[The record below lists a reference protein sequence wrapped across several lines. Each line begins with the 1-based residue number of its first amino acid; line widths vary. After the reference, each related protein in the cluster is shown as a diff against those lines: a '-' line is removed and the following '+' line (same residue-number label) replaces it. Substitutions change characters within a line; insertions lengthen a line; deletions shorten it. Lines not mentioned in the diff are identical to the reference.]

1 MHEAD
6 IIITSNQRAADRVAR
21 SIAAKIAAGELKDN
35 TPLPAERDLMEEFG
49 LSRTVVREA
58 ISQLAS
64 RGLVEARPRFR
75 PVVKKPDFGTVL
87 EASGTIVRYM
97 LNEPKGVLN
106 LYQSRVFIERGL
118 VRDAALKADKD
129 DIAHLKNAL
138 AANLAT
144 IQNSEEFFK
153 TDIAFHGVLFAISK
167 NPIFPA
173 IHEGFTAWLS
183 PNWLKMERSQEHNEV
198 NYWAHKAIYDAILER
213 DPDRAEEALIDHL
226 KGAWE
231 FVKDTFEPQA
241 DGETS

>member
-1 MHEAD
+1 MSETERGTTH
-6 IIITSNQRAADRVAR
+6 NQRAADRVAD
-21 SIAAKIAAGELKDN
+21 SIAAKITSGELQDN

-58 ISQLAS
+58 ISKLAS
-64 RGLVEARPRFR
+64 RGLVDARPRFR

-118 VRDAALKADKD
+118 VRDAALNANKN
-129 DIAHLKNAL
+129 DIAALKTVL
-138 AANLAT
+138 AANKET
-144 IQNSEEFFK
+144 INDSEAFFK
-153 TDIAFHGVLFAISK
+153 TDMAFHGVLFTMSG

-183 PNWLKMERSQEHNEV
+183 PNWAKMERSTEHNEI
-198 NYWAHKAIYDAILER
+198 NYYAHKEIYEAILER
-213 DPDRAEEALIDHL
+213 DPDRAEQALINHL

-231 FVKDTFEPQA
+231 FVKDTFDNDPA
-241 DGETS
+241 

>member
-1 MHEAD
+1 MSETELKTTH
-6 IIITSNQRAADRVAR
+6 NQRAADRVAD

-64 RGLVEARPRFR
+64 RGLVDARPRFR
-75 PVVKKPDFGTVL
+75 PVVKKPDYGTVL
-87 EASGTIVRYM
+87 EASGTMVRYM

-118 VRDAALKADKD
+118 VRDAALNANKN
-129 DIAHLKNAL
+129 DITALKTAL
-138 AANLAT
+138 AANQAK
-144 IQNSEEFFK
+144 ISDSEEFFK
-153 TDIAFHGVLFAISK
+153 TDIAFHGVLFTISN

-173 IHEGFTAWLS
+173 MHEGFTAWLS
-183 PNWLKMERSQEHNEV
+183 PNWLKMDRSQEHNEV
-198 NYWAHKAIYDAILER
+198 NYFAHKEIYEAILER
-213 DPDRAEEALIDHL
+213 DPDRAEQALIEHL

-231 FVKDTFEPQA
+231 FVKDTFDNGP
-241 DGETS
+241 T